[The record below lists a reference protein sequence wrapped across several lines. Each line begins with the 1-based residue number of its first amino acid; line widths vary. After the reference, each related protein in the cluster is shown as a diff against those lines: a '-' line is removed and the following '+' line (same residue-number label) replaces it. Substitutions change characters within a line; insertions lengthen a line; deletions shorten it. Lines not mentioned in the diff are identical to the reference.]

1 MKTTVEEISS
11 TKKKI
16 VVEIDENE
24 VSRKLDE
31 AYHALSRDVKIPGFR
46 PGKAP
51 RSLLETRFGSRVRED
66 VSRDFVANTLPAAL
80 SETDVNP
87 LGYPEIEK
95 DVLTKGKPFVYSASM
110 EVRPA
115 FEVKDYKGVEIEK
128 ENVNVTDEQVQGRLD
143 SIVQSHGKLK
153 PVEDRSTVEENDYVV
168 LDYQAFEGEAP
179 LEDIYAENYML
190 HVGSG
195 DFHPSFEKALVG
207 LEKGTQKDI
216 EVDFEE
222 TYHHSKLAGKHVRF
236 RVTVSEINTIE
247 LPPLDDD
254 FARGLGGD
262 FADLEDLKN
271 KVRESM
277 LAEMERRVDQEAKQ
291 RLLEK
296 ISASVEIDLPEVLVT
311 SELSYAIDSVKQNL
325 ARSGLSVEK
334 AGISD
339 EKLGKDLRP
348 ASEKRAK
355 ELLVLGQ
362 IARQENL
369 DVEDSDLDEAFNS
382 MAAAMSQPAEVM
394 RRYYESKGLMDGL
407 KEKLLEEKTLK
418 YLIDN
423 ANLIEVE
430 SAEG

>member
-11 TKKKI
+11 TMKKI
-16 VVEIDENE
+16 VVHIDENE
-24 VSRKLDE
+24 VARKLDE
-31 AYHALSRDVKIPGFR
+31 AYHELSRNVKIPGFR

-51 RSLLETRFGSRVRED
+51 RTLLETRFGPRVCED
-66 VSRDFVANTLPAAL
+66 VSLDFVASTLPIAL
-80 SETDVNP
+80 TEANVNP

-95 DVLTKGKPFVYSASM
+95 DVPTKGKPFVYSASM
-110 EVRPA
+110 EVRPV
-115 FEVKDYKGVEIEK
+115 FEIKEYKGIEIEK
-128 ENVNVTDEQVQGRLD
+128 EKVGVTDEQVQARLE
-143 SIVQSHGKLK
+143 SIAQSHGKLK

-168 LDYQAFEGEAP
+168 LDYQAFEGDQP
-179 LEDIYAENYML
+179 LEDIYAESYML
-190 HVGSG
+190 QVGSG
-195 DFHPSFEKALVG
+195 DFHQSFEKSLVG

-216 EVDFEE
+216 EVDFED
-222 TYHHSKLAGKHVRF
+222 TYHHSKLAGKHIRF
-236 RVTVSEINTIE
+236 RVTVSDINTIE

-262 FADLEDLKN
+262 FTGLEDLKN
-271 KVRESM
+271 KVKESM
-277 LAEMERRVDQEAKQ
+277 VTEMERKVDHEAKQ

-296 ISASVEIDLPEVLVT
+296 ISSSVEIDLPQVLVN

-339 EKLGKDLRP
+339 EKLGEDLRP

-355 ELLVLGQ
+355 EMLILGQ

-369 DVEDSDLDEAFNS
+369 DVEDSDIDDAFNS
-382 MAAAMSQPAEVM
+382 MAAATSQPAEVL
-394 RRYYESKGLMDGL
+394 RRYYESKGFMDGL

-423 ANLIEVE
+423 ANLIEVD
-430 SAEG
+430 SIEG

>member
-24 VSRKLDE
+24 VTRKLDE
-31 AYHALSRDVKIPGFR
+31 AYHALSRNVKIPGFR

-51 RSLLETRFGSRVRED
+51 RSLLETRFGPQVRED
-66 VSRDFVANTLPAAL
+66 VSRDFVANTLPSAL
-80 SETDVNP
+80 SEADVTP

-95 DVLTKGKPFVYSASM
+95 DVPTKGKPFVYSASM
-110 EVRPA
+110 DVRPD
-115 FEVKDYKGVEIEK
+115 FEVEDYKGVEIEK
-128 ENVNVTDEQVQGRLD
+128 QRVDVTDDQVQSRLE

-153 PVEDRSTVEENDYVV
+153 PVEDRSNVEENDYVV
-168 LDYQAFEGEAP
+168 LDYQAFEGDEP

-195 DFHPSFEKALVG
+195 DFHPSFETSLVG
-207 LEKGTQKDI
+207 LEKGDQKDI
-216 EVDFEE
+216 DVDFEE
-222 TYHHSKLAGKHVRF
+222 TYHHSKLAGKQVRF
-236 RVTVSEINTIE
+236 RVTVSDIHTMD

-262 FADLEDLKN
+262 FADLEDFRK
-271 KVRESM
+271 KIRESM
-277 LAEMERRVDQEAKQ
+277 LKEMERRADHEAKQ

-296 ISASVEIDLPEVLVT
+296 ISSSVEIDLPEVLVT

-325 ARSGLSVEK
+325 ARSGLSVEN

-339 EKLGKDLRP
+339 EKLGEDFRP
-348 ASEKRAK
+348 VAEKRTK
-355 ELLVLGQ
+355 ELLILGQ

-369 DVEDSDLDEAFNS
+369 DVEDSDLDEAFNGMS
-382 MAAAMSQPAEVM
+382 AATSQSAEVL
-394 RRYYESKGLMDGL
+394 RRYYESKGLMDSL

-430 SAEG
+430 SLEG